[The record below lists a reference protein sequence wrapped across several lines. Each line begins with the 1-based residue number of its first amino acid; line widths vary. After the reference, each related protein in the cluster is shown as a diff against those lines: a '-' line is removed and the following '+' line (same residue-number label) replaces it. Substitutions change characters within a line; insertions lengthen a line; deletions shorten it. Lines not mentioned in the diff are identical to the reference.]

1 MFLRQPYQGSSR
13 KLVIAFD
20 VGTTFSGISYCILDP
35 GEVPEIR
42 GVSKFPAQDH
52 VGGDNK
58 IPSIVYYDQ
67 EGTVRAV
74 GAETQQPHIIEEA
87 TKDQWIRLEWWKLHL
102 RSKHL
107 EASHFSDADLPPLPS
122 GKTAVEVLGDFMRYL
137 FNCAKEFITEA
148 HASGSLV
155 WGSLENNMEFI
166 LTHPNG
172 WEGPQQRQ
180 IRNAAELGG
189 LIPDRE
195 EGQSRIH
202 LLTEGEASL
211 HFCVT
216 NILTSDTFS
225 NTPIV
230 CTEEP
235 EEVEEVPEE
244 QQQEHQ
250 GVIIIDA
257 GGGTV
262 DLSAYSMKLSPTS
275 FREIAP
281 AECRLQGSVFITY
294 RAQAFLRATLA
305 NSKYGNE
312 ETLHRIVNIFD
323 KTTKLQFRRADEPQ
337 YIQFGAARDKEPEY
351 NIRSGQLKLSGEDV
365 AKLFE
370 PSVDEIIA
378 AFEQQRKA
386 ASMPITCVFLVG
398 GFAASDWLYSSLVKH
413 MAAVGITFCR
423 PNQHVNKAVADGAVS
438 SYLDRLVSGRA
449 ARFTYGTGCNVT
461 YNQFDSEHTSRRSSA
476 FEGFGGLELPCGFE
490 PILTKAFAEQQE
502 FRKPFILE
510 EFDRSRCG
518 KIQVDVVAYRGQLAN
533 PRWMDTEQDSY
544 TSLCT
549 IRADASKLANGMR
562 SHQLPGGA
570 GVYYSIM
577 FYVVL
582 LFGLTELRA
591 QISWVENGREVKMI
605 SRQPYQGRTRKL
617 VLAFDVGTTYSGVS
631 YCILDPGEIPT
642 VHGVARYPAQE
653 HIGGDNKIPSIL
665 YYDQQH
671 VVRAVGAEAL
681 QPHIIEQAED
691 ENWVKL
697 EWWKLHLRAKHLS
710 SSHIKDDDIPPLPQ
724 GLSAIRVLSDF
735 MKYLFECA
743 RTYIVG
749 SHASGSNMWNSLEN
763 QIEFVLTHP
772 NGWEGPQQQQIRRA
786 AELAELV
793 SSGEAGQS
801 RLHLLTEG
809 EASLHFCVTKVL
821 ASDAFST
828 PIAYSDEPEEPD
840 NQPGYQGIA
849 IIDAGGGTVDMSVYS
864 LMFSPSVSVEEIAPA
879 ECRLQGSVFVTLR
892 AQQFLKSKLAN
903 SRYGTQEIVQ
913 QMTEEFDKSTKLR
926 FRSAEDP
933 QYIKFGTIRDKDPDY
948 DIRSG
953 QLKIAGNEVAKF
965 FEPSVEAIA
974 EVLRQQQGCSA
985 LPIKH
990 AFLVGGYAA
999 SDFLFMSLQCHLAF
1013 SDVILCRPGNHVNKA
1028 VADGAISFYID
1039 HLVTSRAAKFTY
1051 GVACAPEYF
1060 SNRAD
1065 HLARERTVYRD
1076 ITGCLRVPGAFRSIL
1091 AKGTRVSEQ
1100 QEFFHG
1106 LVHLG
1111 KRQSGCRQISV
1122 KVRAYRGSHAVPGW
1136 LDEEPSS
1143 FTELCTIHADTSKA
1157 TEMLPQRRSETGRT
1171 YYSIHFK
1178 VILLFGLTELKA
1190 QLSWLENGVEKRSP
1204 ASIVYDD

>member
-189 LIPDRE
+189 LIPDGE

-312 ETLHRIVNIFD
+312 ETLHRIVDIFD

-490 PILTKAFAEQQE
+490 PILTKACIVP
-502 FRKPFILE
+502 FRGFECSIMYE
-510 EFDRSRCG
+510 G
-518 KIQVDVVAYRGQLAN
+518 
-533 PRWMDTEQDSY
+533 
-544 TSLCT
+544 LCT

-591 QISWVENGREVKMI
+591 QISWVENGREVNTYWNGVNHLHRTQLDGVYDVRVI
-605 SRQPYQGRTRKL
+605 SELGLSTLLEGSYHLEGPRFDDLGSLEDETAPPTLECTLDNMYIPLTCGGPYQGRTRKL

-749 SHASGSNMWNSLEN
+749 SHVSGSNMWNSLEN

-985 LPIKH
+985 LPIK
-990 AFLVGGYAA
+990 
-999 SDFLFMSLQCHLAF
+999 MSFCVDQG
-1013 SDVILCRPGNHVNKA
+1013 IMY
-1028 VADGAISFYID
+1028 GAISFYID

-1091 AKGTRVSEQ
+1091 AKVRRFKVYSQGIHKSVQGNTSLRATGVLPWAGSSREEAVRLQTNLSE
-1100 QEFFHG
+1100 
-1106 LVHLG
+1106 
-1111 KRQSGCRQISV
+1111 
-1122 KVRAYRGSHAVPGW
+1122 
-1136 LDEEPSS
+1136 
-1143 FTELCTIHADTSKA
+1143 DTSKA